1 MISFQFTDILIN
13 LFFAIIMVYSKENS
27 NMLSNTEKVY
37 VKQQL
42 KLIDDNYHLYEEINP
57 EELFEE
63 LEKDR
68 ASGKLNKIIGL
79 LTNLPFIL

>member
-1 MISFQFTDILIN
+1 
-13 LFFAIIMVYSKENS
+13 
-27 NMLSNTEKVY
+27 MLSNTEKVY

-57 EELFEE
+57 EELFNEI
-63 LEKDR
+63 EKDR

-79 LTNLPFIL
+79 EPKTSD